1 MKKVTAY
8 KHGCTFKI
16 DMLKNEKCFDAGKHG
31 CLWFNQNARK
41 TVLIKSNACF
51 GKIV

>member
-8 KHGCTFKI
+8 KHACTFKI

-31 CLWFNQNARK
+31 CL
-41 TVLIKSNACF
+41 
-51 GKIV
+51 